1 MSAPPTAS
9 SRSLLST
16 LLTNPSLMVLT
27 AATASLPS
35 MLFEPG
41 RIRTSDLLINGFIR
55 QICLA
60 FLAAPLAAVMLLL
73 MTIIVAWL
81 GLILRAPR
89 SLLSDSSNNATT
101 SSSSDRK
108 FANRFANFLS
118 PIGCI
123 LALYMT
129 QKHCGAAG
137 IAFLL
142 ITQLLKT
149 AAARIDTPTKS
160 SETSSS
166 SNSNSSSADM
176 RSHQSNLSALCSIL
190 TCLCGPSLFVWAK
203 ALQSGQ
209 ASLPVADPHYSLSIA
224 FALIYALDSM
234 LGASE
239 TGRFYAPPMRLSWPM
254 AVCLSVLLGTAASQL
269 HGNYGPV
276 PQRGRRWRGGGGGGG
291 GGGACGCFFCCK
303 QSTKEAAAEEI
314 RRVVLHQRVGDGD
327 AGRDSVYVIPC
338 CHGNTA
344 AAAAAAAAV
353 AASFA
358 KRGCGKFSVDVD
370 AVRRLR
376 MAGKAASRAWLHQRE
391 AVVRLSHVITLEEC
405 FGRSSHVTHQENTHV
420 TYSGRPVR
428 CKAGLAVRQQANAFE
443 HQLRNDAKHETLGPA
458 GQRAALLTHA
468 VDIQPRFSP
477 IIGKLL
483 LFGGS
488 CSATNIR
495 KTVIDSSVVMPMF
508 VASICSVVKL
518 MSNSLSENVHEPKSM
533 LQNWVSN
540 GKYFTSMMQADSKI
554 FVDNQLTLPS
564 FCTIALVLSVA
575 RLVRGASQPESEA
588 LATPESEAP
597 ARVRGAQ
604 SEALANPESEAP
616 TQSQR
621 RQQPRV
627 QRRQP
632 ESEAPANPESE
643 RANPSQRLA
652 NPESERQPRVRGA
665 SQPRVRGASQP
676 ESEGASPE
684 SEAPANQSQRPS
696 AESAGA
702 SPESEALANPESE
715 APEAAAQ
722 SQSSQPRVRGQPESE
737 APPTLANQSQRRQP
751 RVRGASS
758 QSQRRQQ

>member
-1 MSAPPTAS
+1 TEVHIELGESIKS
-9 SRSLLST
+9 QILST
-16 LLTNPSLMVLT
+16 VLGLNVGTSRQLEQVPYSQRQILTINPSLMVLT

-35 MLFEPG
+35 RCYSSPQDSK
-41 RIRTSDLLINGFIR
+41 RRPTNQSGFIHR
-55 QICLA
+55 
-60 FLAAPLAAVMLLL
+60 
-73 MTIIVAWL
+73 
-81 GLILRAPR
+81 G
-89 SLLSDSSNNATT
+89 
-101 SSSSDRK
+101 
-108 FANRFANFLS
+108 
-118 PIGCI
+118 
-123 LALYMT
+123 
-129 QKHCGAAG
+129 
-137 IAFLL
+137 
-142 ITQLLKT
+142 
-149 AAARIDTPTKS
+149 ARIDTPTKS

-176 RSHQSNLSALCSIL
+176 RSHQFNLSALCSIL

-269 HGNYGPV
+269 HGNY
-276 PQRGRRWRGGGGGGG
+276 R
-291 GGGACGCFFCCK
+291 
-303 QSTKEAAAEEI
+303 
-314 RRVVLHQRVGDGD
+314 
-327 AGRDSVYVIPC
+327 
-338 CHGNTA
+338 
-344 AAAAAAAAV
+344 
-353 AASFA
+353 
-358 KRGCGKFSVDVD
+358 
-370 AVRRLR
+370 
-376 MAGKAASRAWLHQRE
+376 
-391 AVVRLSHVITLEEC
+391 VRLSHVMTLEEG

-575 RLVRGASQPESEA
+575 RL
-588 LATPESEAP
+588 
-597 ARVRGAQ
+597 
-604 SEALANPESEAP
+604 
-616 TQSQR
+616 
-621 RQQPRV
+621 
-627 QRRQP
+627 
-632 ESEAPANPESE
+632 
-643 RANPSQRLA
+643 
-652 NPESERQPRVRGA
+652 
-665 SQPRVRGASQP
+665 
-676 ESEGASPE
+676 
-684 SEAPANQSQRPS
+684 
-696 AESAGA
+696 
-702 SPESEALANPESE
+702 
-715 APEAAAQ
+715 
-722 SQSSQPRVRGQPESE
+722 
-737 APPTLANQSQRRQP
+737 
-751 RVRGASS
+751 
-758 QSQRRQQ
+758 